1 MGSCGYDK
9 QSRTW
14 RKYFLIQSVYTYYEL
29 KGLKGKAQSRGEGRR
44 KRKGRSGEAALVLNI
59 IQGQRVEIMEN

>member
-9 QSRTW
+9 QSRTG
-14 RKYFLIQSVYTYYEL
+14 RKYFLIQSVYTYYEP
-29 KGLKGKAQSRGEGRR
+29 KGLEGKAQRRGEGGR

-59 IQGQRVEIMEN
+59 LQGQMA